1 LNTALSSHRK
11 LAAAVM
17 SIRALVLTKTTQQ
30 AQSKMVPQETKIHAI
45 TERTDADWLRCEPK
59 LLFHRPISDWR
70 ARILCGDSTDFD
82 NDNSTDGSMLA
93 KVR

>member
-11 LAAAVM
+11 LPTAEM
-17 SIRALVLTKTTQQ
+17 SIRAVVLTTQQ
-30 AQSKMVPQETKIHAI
+30 SQSKMVPQETTIHAI
-45 TERTDADWLRCEPK
+45 AERTDADWLRCETN

-70 ARILCGDSTDFD
+70 TRILSGDFTDFE
-82 NDNSTDGSMLA
+82 NDNNADGSMVA

>member
-1 LNTALSSHRK
+1 
-11 LAAAVM
+11 M
-17 SIRALVLTKTTQQ
+17 I
-30 AQSKMVPQETKIHAI
+30 PQETTIHAI
-45 TERTDADWLRCEPK
+45 AERTDADWLRCETN

-82 NDNSTDGSMLA
+82 NDNNADGSTVA